1 MPRFDRISRAAAL
14 AALVATAAC
23 GGDGSTG
30 PNNNNN
36 GPTRMTATINGRA
49 FSSNALGGLEKVVM
63 VNRALHLVQ
72 GAQTAG
78 TNATVILITLW
89 NLRGPGTYPIGVG
102 PTAVGGTGQVTEG
115 GLSWITP
122 LTGTAGE
129 VRITT
134 LTDTRIAGT
143 FTFTAEAVGGST
155 GTRAVTNGQFDYPIE
170 PQGNVVPL
178 ADNAGSRVSGTIGGN
193 AFYGA
198 TVAGGLIGT
207 GNTLIF
213 NASSE
218 RGYYISFS
226 LGSVT
231 GPGTFALSTTSPF
244 RYIVVAQASNLTA
257 TWGSPVNAGSNG
269 SVVITSFTATRIV
282 GTFTATLAANS
293 GATGTVAVTG
303 SFDIG
308 RS

>member
-1 MPRFDRISRAAAL
+1 MPRFDRISKVAAL

-23 GGDGSTG
+23 GSDGSTG

-36 GPTRMTATINGRA
+36 GASRMTATVNGRA

-72 GAQTAG
+72 GAQTSG

-102 PTAVGGTGQVTEG
+102 PTTVGGTGQVTEN

-122 LTGTAGE
+122 LTGTAGQ
-129 VRITT
+129 VTITT
-134 LTDTRIAGT
+134 LTDSRIAGT

-170 PQGNVVPL
+170 PMGNVVPI
-178 ADNAGSRVSGTIGGN
+178 ADNAGSRVSGTIAGN
-193 AFYGA
+193 SFYGA
-198 TVAGGLIGT
+198 TVTGGLIAS
-207 GNTLIF
+207 NTLIF

-231 GPGTFALSTTSPF
+231 APGTYALTTSNPA
-244 RYIVVAQASNLTA
+244 RYIIVSQAASLTA
-257 TWGSPVNAGSNG
+257 TWGSPTTAGSSG
-269 SVVITSFTATRIV
+269 SVTITSFTPTRIA
-282 GTFTATLAANS
+282 GTFTATLAANP

-308 RS
+308 RF

>member
-1 MPRFDRISRAAAL
+1 MSRFCSMARTAWL

-36 GPTRMTATINGRA
+36 GASRMTATVNGRA

-72 GAQTAG
+72 GAQTSG

-102 PTAVGGTGQVTEG
+102 PTTVGGTGQVTEN

-170 PQGNVVPL
+170 PMGNVVPI
-178 ADNAGSRVSGTIGGN
+178 ADNAGSRVSGTIAGN

-198 TVAGGLIGT
+198 TVTGGLIAS
-207 GNTLIF
+207 NTLIF

-226 LGSVT
+226 LGSVS
-231 GPGTFALSTTSPF
+231 GPGTYALSTTSPF
-244 RYIVVAQASNLTA
+244 RYIIAAQAASLTA
-257 TWGSPVNAGSNG
+257 TWGSPATAGSSG
-269 SVVITSFTATRIV
+269 SVTITSFTPTRIA
-282 GTFTATLAANS
+282 GTFTATLAANP
-293 GATGTVAVTG
+293 GATGTIAVTG

-308 RS
+308 RI

>member
-1 MPRFDRISRAAAL
+1 MSRLHRMVRPAAL

-23 GGDGSTG
+23 GSDGGTG
-30 PNNNNN
+30 PNNN
-36 GPTRMTATINGRA
+36 GASRMTATVNGRA

-63 VNRALHLVQ
+63 VNRAFHLVQ

-78 TNATVILITLW
+78 TNSTVILITLW
-89 NLRGPGTYPIGVG
+89 NLRGPGTYPFGVG
-102 PTAVGGTGQVTEG
+102 PTTIGGTGQVTEN

-122 LTGTAGE
+122 LTGTAGQ
-129 VRITT
+129 VTITT

-170 PQGNVVPL
+170 AMGNVTPM

-198 TVAGGLIGT
+198 TVTGGLIAS
-207 GNTLIF
+207 NTLIF
-213 NASSE
+213 NATSE

-231 GPGTFALSTTSPF
+231 APGTYALSTTNPA
-244 RYIVVAQASNLTA
+244 RYIIVSQAASLTA
-257 TWGSPVNAGSNG
+257 TWGSPTTAGSSG
-269 SVVITSFTATRIV
+269 SVTITSFTATRIA
-282 GTFTATLAANS
+282 GTFTATLAANP

-308 RS
+308 RF